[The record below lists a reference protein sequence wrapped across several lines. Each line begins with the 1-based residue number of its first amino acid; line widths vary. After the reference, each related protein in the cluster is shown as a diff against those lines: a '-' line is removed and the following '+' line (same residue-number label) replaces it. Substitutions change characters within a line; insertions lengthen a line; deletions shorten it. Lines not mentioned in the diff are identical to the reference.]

1 MPVQPFHKEGILTS
15 KRNENQM
22 MYAKKWRHFI
32 AVFTTDHQHGHDHH
46 QIYLM
51 FPKDTIIFWSPAV
64 FCSIYQLLNEVS
76 WVLHL
81 HQYHHVSAS
90 VWLLFLVVYTPYLL
104 TTCFYSMR
112 CFMKHS
118 LIVMWPGYKI
128 FTWTWNSHRT
138 AELGFSKSTAVLFF
152 LCYTWQVFM

>member
-1 MPVQPFHKEGILTS
+1 MKTRWCTLRNEGILLLSSQLIISMVMIIIKYILCSQRT
-15 KRNENQM
+15 QL
-22 MYAKKWRHFI
+22 YFDLQQYFV
-32 AVFTTDHQHGHDHH
+32 VFTNFWMKYHE
-46 QIYLM
+46 YY
-51 FPKDTIIFWSPAV
+51 IF
-64 FCSIYQLLNEVS
+64 IK
-76 WVLHL
+76 
-81 HQYHHVSAS
+81 YHHVSAS

>member
-1 MPVQPFHKEGILTS
+1 MKTRWCTLRNEGILLLSSQLIISMVMIIIKYILCSQRT
-15 KRNENQM
+15 QL
-22 MYAKKWRHFI
+22 YFDLQQYFV
-32 AVFTTDHQHGHDHH
+32 VFTTFWMKYHE
-46 QIYLM
+46 YY
-51 FPKDTIIFWSPAV
+51 IF
-64 FCSIYQLLNEVS
+64 IK
-76 WVLHL
+76 
-81 HQYHHVSAS
+81 YHHVSAS

>member
-1 MPVQPFHKEGILTS
+1 MKTRWCMLRNEGILLLSSQLIISMVMIIIKYILCSQRT
-15 KRNENQM
+15 QL
-22 MYAKKWRHFI
+22 YFDLQQYFV
-32 AVFTTDHQHGHDHH
+32 VFTNFWMKYHE
-46 QIYLM
+46 YY
-51 FPKDTIIFWSPAV
+51 IF
-64 FCSIYQLLNEVS
+64 IK
-76 WVLHL
+76 
-81 HQYHHVSAS
+81 YHHVSAS

>member
-1 MPVQPFHKEGILTS
+1 MLRNEGILLLSSQLIISMVMIIIKYILCSQRT
-15 KRNENQM
+15 QL
-22 MYAKKWRHFI
+22 YFDLQQYFV
-32 AVFTTDHQHGHDHH
+32 VFTNFWMKYHE
-46 QIYLM
+46 YY
-51 FPKDTIIFWSPAV
+51 IF
-64 FCSIYQLLNEVS
+64 IK
-76 WVLHL
+76 
-81 HQYHHVSAS
+81 YHHVSAS